1 MACHLLSANGMESIN
16 REKRGGAR
24 GILPCLTWE
33 RVGEAVAAGGRVVA
47 LLRHAERP
55 PLDPTDTSFGERLP
69 ITARGRAAARRLGRL
84 LAGMVAPGSLRLYVG
99 NTLRTVQTAES
110 IAAGLLGGRSMVLP
124 AMPEDP
130 VLGGGSPFF
139 GSLPERM
146 ALIAEG
152 RYRERLNDYY
162 RTGGQRGYRPLA
174 LATDEMEARLIDLAG
189 PAPGLT
195 LAVTHDV
202 NVASFLAGRGVVA
215 YFSRK
220 LWPHYLDAAVI
231 VASGNGRG
239 YGALRAPAPA

>member
-1 MACHLLSANGMESIN
+1 MACHLLNGNGMEWSN
-16 REKRGGAR
+16 KEMRGAAKR
-24 GILPCLTWE
+24 ILPCLTWE
-33 RVGEAVAAGGRVVA
+33 RVGAAVASGRRVVA

-69 ITARGRAAARRLGRL
+69 ITARGRAVARRLGRL
-84 LAGMVAPGSLRLYVG
+84 LAGMVAPGALRLYVG
-99 NTLRTVQTAES
+99 NTLRTVQTAEA
-110 IAAGLLGGRSMVLP
+110 IAAGMLEGKGVDFP
-124 AMPEDP
+124 APSEDP

-139 GSLPERM
+139 GSLAERM

-162 RTGGQRGYRPLA
+162 RMGVQRGYRPLGP
-174 LATDEMEARLIDLAG
+174 ATDEMEARLLDLAG

-202 NVASFLAGRGVVA
+202 NVASFLAGRGVTTS
-215 YFSRK
+215 FSRK

-231 VASGNGRG
+231 FAGETVRE
-239 YGALRAPAPA
+239 YGSLRASALD